1 MAEYATLHYAAPQ
14 VARPAVYLY
23 KPPPEAKGR
32 DPGRVGHR
40 CRIEPIADGEPASLD
55 VQGFA
60 PLAHKTKVR
69 NFYDPE
75 EVRAVAFPEAEA
87 LVRQAT
93 GAREV
98 KAFDHNVR
106 CAEKAERGEDGAQ
119 MPVKSAHNDYTE
131 ASGPQR
137 LRDLLPERA
146 DALLRRRFSIINLW
160 RPIIGPV
167 RRSPLAVLDA
177 RSIAPGDFIPTDLV
191 YRDRIGE
198 VYTMRHNPAHRWRY
212 RPHMRA
218 DEALLLKC
226 YDSDP
231 TIAARFTA
239 HSAFEPD
246 GLNPQA
252 PHRQSVEIRML
263 VFQ

>member
-1 MAEYATLHYAAPQ
+1 MAEHATFHYAAPR
-14 VARPAVYLY
+14 VDRPAFYLCE
-23 KPPPEAKGR
+23 PPPEAKR
-32 DPGRVGHR
+32 REPGRLGRR
-40 CRIEPIADGEPASLD
+40 CRIEPVAEGASASLD
-55 VQGFA
+55 VEGFA
-60 PLAHKTKVR
+60 LLAHKTRVGD
-69 NFYDPE
+69 FYDSD
-75 EVRAVAFPEAEA
+75 EVRAVAFPEAEG

-98 KAFDHNVR
+98 MAFDHNVR
-106 CAEKAERGEDGAQ
+106 CAEKAERREDGAQ
-119 MPVKSAHNDYTE
+119 MPVRTAHNDYTE
-131 ASGPQR
+131 TSGPQR
-137 LRDLLPERA
+137 LRDLLPQRA
-146 DALLRRRFSIINLW
+146 EALLRRRFSIINLW
-160 RPIIGPV
+160 RPIVGPV

-177 RSIAPGDFIPTDLV
+177 RSIAFRDFIPTDLV

-212 RPHMRA
+212 RPHMCA

-231 TIAARFTA
+231 GIAARFTA

-246 GLNPQA
+246 GLDPQA

-263 VFQ
+263 VFH